1 MAELEDSVRRLEM
14 AEELAVFFVEQ
25 LKMKL
30 DVNGFV
36 KLDFKDQLV
45 AIAERTETSQD
56 FVKFLTDNESLTD
69 LILVDNVPLSAMI
82 NDQTIAQYLLDNNLT
97 NMDINVV

>member
-1 MAELEDSVRRLEM
+1 
-14 AEELAVFFVEQ
+14 
-25 LKMKL
+25 MKL

-45 AIAERTETSQD
+45 TIAERAETSQD

>member
-1 MAELEDSVRRLEM
+1 
-14 AEELAVFFVEQ
+14 
-25 LKMKL
+25 MKL
-30 DVNGFV
+30 DANGFV

-45 AIAERTETSQD
+45 TIAERTETSQD

-69 LILVDNVPLSAMI
+69 LILIDDVPLSAMI